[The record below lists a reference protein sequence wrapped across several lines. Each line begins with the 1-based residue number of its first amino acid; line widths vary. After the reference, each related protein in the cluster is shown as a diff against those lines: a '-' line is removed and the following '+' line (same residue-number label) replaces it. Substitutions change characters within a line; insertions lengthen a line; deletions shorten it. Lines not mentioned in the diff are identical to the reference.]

1 MVWWVE
7 PAPPGFVLDSPTYL
21 SDLHERPSCS
31 GSEPSVLL
39 HSLSFDTS
47 RASRKLTLSFVPSLA
62 YILLHLGFLWQA
74 LRAQWSKLFTGFAR
88 IERPCCFCSRIDSRR
103 EALKCP
109 LKGKKRR
116 SNCPATVERAISLE
130 ILFSEKKHVIY
141 VHFIQSGIA
150 RWRINAN
157 STSWNAWIRNQY
169 TQQVVLADLS
179 KWRRAILFKPRDSFF
194 KVFVA
199 LFIQQLS
206 KSLRFKFDEYVT
218 TCLWHKRS
226 GRKRGNRCESGRKCW
241 ENESEVP
248 QWSDDLT
255 GA

>member
-130 ILFSEKKHVIY
+130 ILFSEKKTRYICSLYTVWDCSVTHQCEFNKLKRLDPEPIY
-141 VHFIQSGIA
+141 PAGCA
-150 RWRINAN
+150 RW
-157 STSWNAWIRNQY
+157 S
-169 TQQVVLADLS
+169 V
-179 KWRRAILFKPRDSFF
+179 KMK
-194 KVFVA
+194 
-199 LFIQQLS
+199 
-206 KSLRFKFDEYVT
+206 
-218 TCLWHKRS
+218 
-226 GRKRGNRCESGRKCW
+226 
-241 ENESEVP
+241 
-248 QWSDDLT
+248 T
-255 GA
+255 GDIV